1 VADRGRRA
9 ARGSP
14 CRDGRAGFYSGDPH
28 LDPAHRPLGLR
39 GRCRSF
45 SRPRRYVLKADPSR
59 QWRLLDL
66 QAIDTRLDQIAHA
79 RKNLPQLARLAE
91 LERQSAALDSE
102 LVRARTALADVEREV
117 AKAEADVQLVRDRA
131 ARDQARL
138 DSGTGSAKDL
148 QAIQHEMQ
156 SLARRQ
162 SELEDVELEVMERA
176 EAAEAEATRLAGERA
191 ALDEQVAEA
200 TAARDAALAELDA
213 EAQAVAGPRDDTVA
227 GVGEDLVALYD
238 KIRVQSGGLAA
249 AALRQRRCGGCQLE
263 LNNVDMNRIKAAPA
277 DEVLRCEECRRI
289 LVRTAESGL

>member
-1 VADRGRRA
+1 MGVRGRG
-9 ARGSP
+9 RGP
-14 CRDGRAGFYSGDPH
+14 W
-28 LDPAHRPLGLR
+28 
-39 GRCRSF
+39 
-45 SRPRRYVLKADPSR
+45 RYVLKADPSR

-79 RKNLPQLARLAE
+79 KKNLPQNAQLKDLQTQTD
-91 LERQSAALDSE
+91 LLDSE
-102 LVRARTALADVEREV
+102 LVRVRTELSDVQREV

-138 DSGTGSAKDL
+138 DSGTGTAKDL
-148 QAIQHEMQ
+148 QALQHEMQ

-162 SELEDVELEVMERA
+162 AELEDVEIEIMERA
-176 EAAEAEATRLAGERA
+176 EAVEAEVTRLEAKRA
-191 ALDEQVAEA
+191 ELTTRVEEA
-200 TAARDAALAELDA
+200 TAARDAGVAELDA
-213 EAQAVAGPRDDTVA
+213 EAASVAAPRADILA

-238 KIRVQSGGLAA
+238 KVRAHSGGLAA

-289 LVRTAESGL
+289 LVRTSESGL